1 MRAAIRIALA
11 AVLAAPC
18 AVASAHSIFDFDDW
32 MQRIEESSQD
42 LQRHIDARRPEAA
55 VDRAREIEQLYG
67 LMQEFFERRGEA
79 DDAVRMSREGREFA
93 VRVQGD
99 LARQRFAAA
108 KGNAL
113 KIAHGCRGCHI
124 QYKPL

>member
-1 MRAAIRIALA
+1 MKRVAGGVFF
-11 AVLAAPC
+11 AVFFT
-18 AVASAHSIFDFDDW
+18 VASAHSVFDFDDW
-32 MQRIEESSQD
+32 MQRIDEGSQD
-42 LQRHIDARRPEAA
+42 LQRHIDARRHDDAIE
-55 VDRAREIEQLYG
+55 RAREIEELYG
-67 LMQEFFERRGEA
+67 LMEEFFEKRGEA
-79 DDAVRMSREGREFA
+79 ADAVRMSREGREFA

-99 LARQRFAAA
+99 LARQRFGAA

>member
-1 MRAAIRIALA
+1 MRSAGRIALA
-11 AVLAAPC
+11 AVLAALC

-55 VDRAREIEQLYG
+55 VERAREIEALYG
-67 LMQEFFERRGEA
+67 LMEEFFENRGEA

-99 LARQRFAAA
+99 LARQRFGAA